1 MIEMSDLQS
10 QCEQLLVEKA
20 ELITFK
26 QHSNYKCDHY
36 DAVKRLEVRER
47 EEGKEGGG
55 REGERRILCYNNNVL

>member
-1 MIEMSDLQS
+1 MIEMSNLQS

-36 DAVKRLEVRER
+36 DAVKR
-47 EEGKEGGG
+47 
-55 REGERRILCYNNNVL
+55 

>member
-36 DAVKRLEVRER
+36 DAVKRLEERER
-47 EEGKEGGG
+47 ERKGR
-55 REGERRILCYNNNVL
+55 REGERERLR